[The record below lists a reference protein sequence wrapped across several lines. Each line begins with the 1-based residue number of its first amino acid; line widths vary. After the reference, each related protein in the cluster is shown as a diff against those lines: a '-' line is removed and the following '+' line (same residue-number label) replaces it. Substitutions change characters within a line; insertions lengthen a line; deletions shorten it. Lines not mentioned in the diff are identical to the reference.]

1 MIQHTKG
8 HWPAFKSSRSSSL
21 MIVRLI
27 STGGAALTLSV
38 RRRLIFFAE
47 DDVSAAFRSISAT
60 SWEKERN
67 KTSACASVLSSSID
81 MLSSL
86 QYCSQTWLA
95 QRQMTSCR
103 KSYLQDLIELKGESL
118 ISGFHC
124 GMGMNVPRRDI
135 GE

>member
-1 MIQHTKG
+1 MIQYTTG

-38 RRRLIFFAE
+38 RRRLMCFAE

-86 QYCSQTWLA
+86 QYCDQMQLA
-95 QRQMTSCR
+95 QRQMTGCR
-103 KSYLQDLIELKGESL
+103 KSYLQDLIELNGESR
-118 ISGFHC
+118 ISGVHC
-124 GMGMNVPRRDI
+124 GMSMHVPPRDT